1 MKNIGYLFVLFVV
14 LISCNQDNNE
24 EVYSNSMVG
33 KWEWKSTNGGE
44 AGHIYETPQ
53 ETDKI
58 IHLELKSGFKFSISV
73 NDNETV
79 SGTYSL
85 LNKKSNLTE
94 ETEQFI
100 SITSLSEESKDIV
113 VFEGVISI
121 YNYSN
126 SLFIN
131 QDFEEGLGSVFERI
145 KE

>member
-33 KWEWKSTNGGE
+33 KWEWKSTKGGV
-44 AGHIYETPQ
+44 GHHIYETPQ
-53 ETDKI
+53 MVDEI
-58 IHLELKSGFKFSISV
+58 IHLHLKSNSECSIV
-73 NDNETV
+73 LNNEETV
-79 SGTYSL
+79 LGTYSIIY
-85 LNKKSNLTE
+85 KKSNLS
-94 ETEQFI
+94 ETSEKFI
-100 SITSLSEESKDIV
+100 SINVGSEVGEGIV
-113 VFEGVISI
+113 VFEGLINI